1 MSQRNWKH
9 RSQHFN
15 LSLIVWFQM
24 YYYFT
29 LEEQWQWLG
38 SNTKRSKPSRCTKP
52 SIFLTVQHVVPIW
65 IELWVTKLK
74 IWVAKQLHQNS
85 PLFDS
90 SRKCLPFQKA
100 KNFLYLEQSW
110 HAVAFSPGTA
120 SCLYLLV
127 SQGQD
132 SLLAQTRDGWYPH
145 CRALPTNIETD
156 SNADYW
162 GAFSVFLKCSALYCH
177 RDAYQ
182 IQFLM
187 CLYYNYHMLSDFF
200 FNCPNINIGISF
212 KNPVSL
218 RIQLLDNRVSSAC
231 AGLCVLLI
239 LVHFF

>member
-1 MSQRNWKH
+1 MH
-9 RSQHFN
+9 
-15 LSLIVWFQM
+15 
-24 YYYFT
+24 YYFT

-65 IELWVTKLK
+65 IEFWVTKLK
-74 IWVAKQLHQNS
+74 IWVTKPLHS
-85 PLFDS
+85 LTPAEHVCL
-90 SRKCLPFQKA
+90 SRRQ

-120 SCLYLLV
+120 SRLYLLV

-132 SLLAQTRDGWYPH
+132 SLLAQTKRDGWYPH
-145 CRALPTNIETD
+145 CRTLPGNWRNIETD

-162 GAFSVFLKCSALYCH
+162 AAFSVFLKCSALCCH
-177 RDAYQ
+177 REAYQ

-200 FNCPNINIGISF
+200 IF
-212 KNPVSL
+212 
-218 RIQLLDNRVSSAC
+218 
-231 AGLCVLLI
+231 
-239 LVHFF
+239 